1 MVILVNDYYLIRN
14 DNNNSN
20 KNNNNKNRK
29 MLTQHTWCQK
39 ECSFMYYNVN
49 KLLVIYFKI
58 IPLKVNITIQFTI
71 YAHILI
77 EFYQINSDN
86 STN

>member
-29 MLTQHTWCQK
+29 MLT
-39 ECSFMYYNVN
+39 
-49 KLLVIYFKI
+49 
-58 IPLKVNITIQFTI
+58 
-71 YAHILI
+71 
-77 EFYQINSDN
+77 
-86 STN
+86 